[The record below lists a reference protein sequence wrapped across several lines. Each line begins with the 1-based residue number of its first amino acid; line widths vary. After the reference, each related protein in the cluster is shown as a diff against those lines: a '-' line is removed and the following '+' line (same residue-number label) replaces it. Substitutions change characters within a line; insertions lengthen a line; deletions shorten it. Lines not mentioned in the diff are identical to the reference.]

1 MTTLISRA
9 HPLAAPSAQRDHLEG
24 LNLPV
29 RFERAL
35 TESTLAPLSA
45 VEVNTL
51 QVNVGKLC
59 NQTCRHCHVDAGPDR
74 TEVMSLDVAMACLDA
89 LRKYSIPTLDITGG
103 APEVYPHVRELVN
116 GAQKAGAHVMH
127 RCNLT
132 SLLSGPCRDLPEL
145 FARHN
150 VELIASLPYYM
161 PKQTDAQRGEGVFEK
176 SIEALKWLY
185 DIGYGQSGSGLV
197 LNLVTNPVGAFLPGN
212 QAPLEKHWRDQLS
225 KRYGV
230 VFNELYTIT
239 NMPISRFLE
248 YLEDSGNLQG
258 YMERLVQ
265 AFNPQAAAGVM
276 CRYLVSV
283 SWDGRLYDCDFN
295 QMLELGLED
304 ESAMTIFDF
313 DPLRLARRKIATGQH
328 CFGCTAGGGSSCGG
342 ACA

>member
-1 MTTLISRA
+1 MTSLTFRD
-9 HPLAAPSAQRDHLEG
+9 HPLAAPRAQRDHLES
-24 LNLPV
+24 LSLPV
-29 RFERAL
+29 RFEHAL
-35 TESTLAPLSA
+35 TKSTLAPLAA

-74 TEVMSLDVAMACLDA
+74 TEIMSLAVAQACLDA
-89 LRKYSIPTLDITGG
+89 LKKYAIPTLDITGG
-103 APEVYPHVRELVN
+103 APEVYPHIRELVN
-116 GAQKAGAHVMH
+116 GAADTGTHIMH

-132 SLLSGPCRDLPEL
+132 SLLTGPCQDLPEL

-150 VELIASLPYYM
+150 VEIVASLPYYM
-161 PKQTDAQRGEGVFEK
+161 PKQTDAQRGLGVFEK
-176 SIEALKWLY
+176 SIEALKRLNE
-185 DIGYGQSGSGLV
+185 IGYGQPGSKRTLH
-197 LNLVTNPVGAFLPGN
+197 LVTNPVGAFLPGN
-212 QAPLEKHWRDQLS
+212 QVSLEKHWRNQLS
-225 KRYGV
+225 RRYDV

-248 YLEDSGNLQG
+248 YLEDSGNLQS

-295 QMLELGLED
+295 QMLELGLQD
-304 ESAMTIFDF
+304 EPAMTIFDF
-313 DPLRLARRKIATGQH
+313 DPRRLAHRRIATGQH

-342 ACA
+342 ATA

>member
-150 VELIASLPYYM
+150 DELI
-161 PKQTDAQRGEGVFEK
+161 
-176 SIEALKWLY
+176 
-185 DIGYGQSGSGLV
+185 
-197 LNLVTNPVGAFLPGN
+197 
-212 QAPLEKHWRDQLS
+212 
-225 KRYGV
+225 
-230 VFNELYTIT
+230 
-239 NMPISRFLE
+239 
-248 YLEDSGNLQG
+248 
-258 YMERLVQ
+258 
-265 AFNPQAAAGVM
+265 
-276 CRYLVSV
+276 
-283 SWDGRLYDCDFN
+283 
-295 QMLELGLED
+295 
-304 ESAMTIFDF
+304 
-313 DPLRLARRKIATGQH
+313 
-328 CFGCTAGGGSSCGG
+328 
-342 ACA
+342 